1 MGSPYSPDL
10 YSTSLK
16 RYVLC
21 KNETKK
27 AEQINQSRQIKKRSF
42 KRQESRLKCSKT
54 CHDALIKIISQFFV
68 HIVTLNKICLLR
80 NNFSPNKPTTLHLY
94 IHSPLSPEDVRKLS
108 SGFLHMSG
116 FSLACHLKQG
126 LGGACHLFSLHILS
140 SCFPRHNL
148 SFSLSDGFITAR
160 RRKGAFQC
168 WP

>member
-16 RYVLC
+16 RYVQC

-54 CHDALIKIISQFFV
+54 CHDALIKIISQFV

-116 FSLACHLKQG
+116 FSLVCHLKQG